1 MIDKWYEGATSGVSR
16 ASETQVKQH
25 GYLIL
30 VFKNLYKVKQ
40 HAWQLLL
47 VARYKSLV
55 LWLN

>member
-1 MIDKWYEGATSGVSR
+1 MIDKWYEGATSGVSQ

-25 GYLIL
+25 AYLIL